1 LSCHY
6 ERLVVELVSI
16 AEGWLTR
23 YSRCP
28 SWKAVINSPHRL
40 VHELEDAVVP
50 LQEVV
55 DTCFGGSWSSESH
68 DKDGLTSGDAGSPPI
83 CIVDLCAGKAFI
95 ALALLE
101 LAACWPNI
109 RKKLGA
115 LAIVEKRCPSYEH
128 VFEIATRIQLPL
140 IVLPDNIHDEA
151 FPGRLLSKL
160 PPCLLGFVAVH
171 LCGRLSSR
179 AVELFNLLG
188 NCCQFLFLAP
198 CCMPSGVPP
207 RKGQTRVAVRQTE
220 ATANELRVLTA
231 QELKKARWTEDRHL
245 CWNCGEPG
253 HAKNDCPQPMQGMAK
268 YKANRTKHSQKVCE
282 INLLDIGSSH
292 DPFSA
297 WVGSLAKAVEPLS
310 HVQQVRILLGDA
322 EEEMKEKD
330 EVQECKPCRPEQK
343 DWHAGRKGAWI
354 FAKRSLAVIPS
365 AHLMTFEQDGDAQ
378 VAAQQADDFAH
389 LISTE
394 KEEHTKQ

>member
-1 LSCHY
+1 MISAALESLLEANGGPLSCHY

-16 AEGWLTR
+16 AEGWLKR

-28 SWKAVINSPHRL
+28 SWKVVVNSPHPL
-40 VHELEDAVVP
+40 VRELEDAVVP
-50 LQEVV
+50 LQQVV
-55 DTCFGGSWSSESH
+55 DTCFGSSWSSDSQNN
-68 DKDGLTSGDAGSPPI
+68 DGLSSGPADSLPI

-101 LAACWPNI
+101 LADCWPNV

-140 IVLPDNIHDEA
+140 IVLQDNIHNEA
-151 FPGRLLSKL
+151 FPGCLLSKL
-160 PPCLLGFVAVH
+160 QPCLLGFVAVH

-188 NCCQFLFLAP
+188 RRCQFLFLAP

-207 RKGQTRVAVRQTE
+207 RKGQTRVGVRQAE
-220 ATANELRVLTA
+220 AAAEELRVLTA
-231 QELKKARWTEDRHL
+231 QELKKTRWTEDRHL

-253 HAKNDCPQPMQGMAK
+253 HAKSDCPQLMQGMAK
-268 YKANRTKHSQKVCE
+268 HKATKHSQKMCE
-282 INLLDIGSSH
+282 INLLDVGSSH

-297 WVGSLAKAVEPLS
+297 WVSSLAMAVEPLS
-310 HVQQVRILLGDA
+310 HVQQVRISLGDA
-322 EEEMKEKD
+322 EEQMRDKQD
-330 EVQECKPCRPEQK
+330 VQE
-343 DWHAGRKGAWI
+343 
-354 FAKRSLAVIPS
+354 
-365 AHLMTFEQDGDAQ
+365 
-378 VAAQQADDFAH
+378 
-389 LISTE
+389 
-394 KEEHTKQ
+394 